1 MAIIPL
7 AVDRSEAWGQIVRWC
22 ARWDSLGVAGARLRR
37 AGRTSRRRLPQMG
50 IRGEGRWCSE
60 GTGAPA
66 CPRDG
71 CLVEDDIGWGTQTP
85 PSCCGVLR
93 LYDDLGIA
101 IVQAE
106 DPGFELPGLD
116 ELGGEEIV
124 CVLDGFCSVFRR
136 ATATAGRLPG
146 SGCCAGEGL
155 VVGVGELAQVV
166 GVADVVEKAEN
177 VGLQVVDGRARLHAR
192 RVRGRPG
199 RPVPVRE
206 LSGDVSQR
214 QVAVSGRRASR

>member
-1 MAIIPL
+1 M
-7 AVDRSEAWGQIVRWC
+7 VRTVGLPW
-22 ARWDSLGVAGARLRR
+22 
-37 AGRTSRRRLPQMG
+37 RRRGQAPASRKDEQATSSQMG

-136 ATATAGRLPG
+136 AQRRLPG
-146 SGCCAGEGL
+146 GCQGQA
-155 VVGVGELAQVV
+155 A
-166 GVADVVEKAEN
+166 A
-177 VGLQVVDGRARLHAR
+177 
-192 RVRGRPG
+192 RVR
-199 RPVPVRE
+199 VW
-206 LSGDVSQR
+206 
-214 QVAVSGRRASR
+214 